1 MDSLIEKYLR
11 DKGVEMKTWKK
22 NGCIVIVCEQDK
34 LVNSLLS
41 NYIRNIQKL
50 N

>member
-1 MDSLIEKYLR
+1 MDSLIEKYLK
-11 DKGVEMKTWKK
+11 DIGIELKTWKK
-22 NGCIVIVCEQDK
+22 EGSIVIVYEQDK

-41 NYIRNIQKL
+41 DYIRNIKKS